1 MGQLD
6 IDYYC
11 RGYAGLLSDEQ
22 CDEYIE
28 LYEETLRVDAEKQ
41 RRLSVCYR
49 PDGTKICGNCSC
61 MRLNPQEYS
70 RFDELNKNTID
81 KFVNVVD
88 LYQQDVG
95 IHKAQFPKTFGWEE
109 LRIKRFLIEG
119 GDKENDYMPN
129 NYHGLENHVDVYSFA
144 HAKRFLCLMVY
155 LNDDFQ
161 GGETVFPTF
170 GSKVI
175 PKKGMAFI
183 FPPTWT
189 YLHRGDP
196 PLGPSKL
203 GAKYFLMTHCNYVD
217 KTKINKY
224 DGSTFERTD
233 VAPDP
238 LTNKLT
244 VEELKWQKNT

>member
-11 RGYAGLLSDEQ
+11 RIYDGLLTQEH

-49 PDGTKICGNCSC
+49 SDGTKICGGCNC
-61 MRLNPQEYS
+61 MRVNPQEYS
-70 RFDELNKNTID
+70 RFDELNNITID
-81 KFVNVVD
+81 RFVEAVTQ
-88 LYQQDVG
+88 YKQDVG
-95 IHKAQFPKTFGWEE
+95 IHKSQFPKQFGWEE

-119 GDKENDYMPN
+119 SDKDNGYMPN
-129 NYHGLENHVDVYSFA
+129 NYHGLEDHVDVYSFA
-144 HAKRFLCLMVY
+144 HAKRFLCMMVY
-155 LNDDFQ
+155 LNDDFY

-170 GSKVI
+170 GSKVK
-175 PKKGMAFI
+175 PKKGMVFI

-189 YLHRGDP
+189 YLHHGAP

-203 GAKYFLMTHCNYVD
+203 GAKYFLMTHCNYID
-217 KTKINKY
+217 KTKINQY
-224 DGSTFERTD
+224 DGTAFERTN
-233 VAPDP
+233 AATDP
-238 LTNKLT
+238 LTDGLT
-244 VEELKWQKNT
+244 NEELQWQNT